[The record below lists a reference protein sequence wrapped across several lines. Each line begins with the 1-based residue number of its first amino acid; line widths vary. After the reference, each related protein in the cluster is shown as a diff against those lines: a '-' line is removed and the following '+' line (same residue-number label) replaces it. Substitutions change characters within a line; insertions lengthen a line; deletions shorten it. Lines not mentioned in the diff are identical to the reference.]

1 MTPRSEHGRGAPSPA
16 REDPRVR
23 RLGHAAFVGAVGLIA
38 AAVCVAVPIGLRLS
52 LIRCKGSEC
61 LSLER
66 DMKRA
71 MDPGAD
77 PCSNFYQHV
86 CGQWVSGKTDFAYAT
101 YKYRNFRDKDLMYEL
116 VTGVSLTPNR
126 HQTTRDKL
134 ALLYLSC
141 HTEVNNEESIGDFL
155 RVLGLTWPKRSHSS
169 AFEVLDIMAA
179 ASLDY
184 GFSLVWTFAI
194 GRHPR
199 RPRQS
204 VIYVMQDLGLFL
216 WNAMTSDL
224 ANEDKLPDF
233 LRLCAERVG
242 ATGQSYDPM
251 INDVVSTHEAI
262 MHILSNEYAATY
274 IPEYMNYSNADLR
287 RAVNRHL
294 PDRSQ
299 EWSPDILVCLQLE
312 QFSRFLDELR
322 SPDKA
327 ASLKLYLGAYLVFK
341 MMTFASRHLTHA
353 MMKVKGKL
361 SQIDRYVMAQCTDLI
376 DTALPLSARKFQQD
390 KIDSASRLAIFN
402 IYARVLR
409 ALVDVVAGHDSEIAS
424 SIAEY
429 AHTLSLG
436 AFNLTIRQEQLEALY
451 AFVPRIKIAKLL
463 SFLDLYTTVMDSTL
477 TVLKDSTNVQR
488 GNLAHVPNLATIPVY
503 RLLVAREIA
512 IPPYALLW
520 PVFHREYPAA
530 VNMGLLGTFIA
541 RGLVDMVFYMFF
553 RDEDFLPLAQVKF
566 PAALLDFIERLRR
579 SLKYSLKSLK
589 NGTTSRIDIEELMK
603 QVIAGHLVSRALATV
618 SSPKPTAYFSALPA
632 ERLLYMATCF
642 RYCQTTPKL
651 RSFAACNVVVPHLPG
666 FARAFGC
673 NVTSG
678 SAYSLGDIPEAAP
691 KNEDVARRT
700 TEYVTV

>member
-1 MTPRSEHGRGAPSPA
+1 MTPRREHGRGAPLPA
-16 REDPRVR
+16 PEDHRVR
-23 RLGHAAFVGAVGLIA
+23 RPDHAAFVGAVGLIA

-52 LIRCKGSEC
+52 LVRCKGSEC

-86 CGQWVSGKTDFAYAT
+86 CGRWVSGKTDFAYVT
-101 YKYRNFRDKDLMYEL
+101 YKYRNSRDKDLMHEL

-134 ALLYLSC
+134 ALLYL
-141 HTEVNNEESIGDFL
+141 
-155 RVLGLTWPKRSHSS
+155 R
-169 AFEVLDIMAA
+169 
-179 ASLDY
+179 
-184 GFSLVWTFAI
+184 
-194 GRHPR
+194 
-199 RPRQS
+199 
-204 VIYVMQDLGLFL
+204 
-216 WNAMTSDL
+216 
-224 ANEDKLPDF
+224 
-233 LRLCAERVG
+233 
-242 ATGQSYDPM
+242 
-251 INDVVSTHEAI
+251 AI
-262 MHILSNEYAATY
+262 MHIMRNEYAVTY

-312 QFSRFLDELR
+312 QFSHFLDELR
-322 SPDKA
+322 SPEKA

-341 MMTFASRHLTHA
+341 MMTFASRRLTHA
-353 MMKVKGKL
+353 MMKEKGKL
-361 SQIDRYVMAQCTDLI
+361 SQMDRYVRAQCTDLI

-402 IYARVLR
+402 IYAHVLR
-409 ALVDVVAGHDSEIAS
+409 ALVDVVAGHDTDIAS
-424 SIAEY
+424 SIDEY

-451 AFVPRIKIAKLL
+451 AFVPQLKIEKLR
-463 SFLDLYTTVMDSTL
+463 SFLDLYTTAMDSTL
-477 TVLKDSTNVQR
+477 TVLKDSTNVHR
-488 GNLAHVPNLATIPVY
+488 GNLAHVPHLATNPVY

-553 RDEDFLPLAQVKF
+553 QDKDFQPLPRAQVKF
-566 PAALLDFIERLRR
+566 PPALLDFIERLRR

-589 NGTTSRIDIEELMK
+589 NGTTSRRDIEELIK

-642 RYCQTTPKL
+642 RYCQMTPKL

-691 KNEDVARRT
+691 KDEDVARGT